1 MGSQISIET
10 SNDAAAVS
18 SAIFNGPGVS
28 ITDATFEK
36 SYCEQNELGGY
47 LGSAGIFTSGPFGI
61 GSGGILTTEYCGPD
75 TTNAAV
81 LSVELIVEPEYNRLS
96 IEFILATR
104 ENFVNPDPI
113 DIYLDGVQYAVDT
126 SQNRITAKS

>member
-47 LGSAGIFTSGPFGI
+47 LGSADTYNQNVDTQID
-61 GSGGILTTEYCGPD
+61 GSEYCGPD